1 MTTTDAAPTFVP
13 PAAKPPL
20 QAPVIPFP
28 LEIRPEIV
36 LHDVLGVDERLW
48 VPQAEGV
55 SFLPL
60 VLGVTQGYY
69 VNLLRVRRAG
79 VLSCHRHSGA
89 VHAQV
94 LRGRWYYLEHDWIA
108 EQGTFVM
115 EAPGETHTLIV
126 PPEVD
131 EMVTWFHV
139 VGGYTYFDDQGR
151 VTGYE
156 DVFTKAEKVRAHD
169 AATGLGPQRLER
181 LVR

>member
-1 MTTTDAAPTFVP
+1 MAISR
-13 PAAKPPL
+13 KPPV
-20 QAPVIPFP
+20 QRPVVP
-28 LEIRPEIV
+28 LPSDARAEIV
-36 LHDVLGVDERLW
+36 VHDALHADERLW

-60 VLGVTQGYY
+60 CLGVTQGYY
-69 VNLLRVRRAG
+69 VNLLRVRRSG

-94 LRGRWYYLEHDWIA
+94 LRGRWYYLEHDWVA
-108 EQGTFVM
+108 EPGSFVM
-115 EAPGETHTLIV
+115 EAPGETHTLVV
-126 PPEVD
+126 PPDVA

-139 VGGYTYFDDQGR
+139 GGGYTYFDAQGR

-156 DVFTKAEKVRAHD
+156 DVFTKLDKARAHY
-169 AATGLGPQRLER
+169 ASQGLPLEQLER